1 MTVSLALTEHVAEIT
16 LNRPNTLNSLDA
28 ETLRLL
34 WKSLIEA
41 RDNSEVR
48 VLILTG
54 SGSKSFCTG
63 ADLKSSPPS
72 DSSFAQSYFLSTEQS
87 TDHGLYIRK
96 IDFSELKIWKPII
109 AAINGYCL
117 GGGLELA
124 LQCDLR
130 VASTNASFGLPEVK
144 VGSIPAGGG
153 IQYVLRSLPSAIAM
167 KMLLTGERI
176 TASYAHEIGLISDIC
191 SIDELMPK
199 AREMANQI
207 AGNAPL
213 AARMIKKL
221 AHDSANLP
229 MREALALTELGWGML
244 RDSEDRIEG
253 RTAFADKRK
262 PVFRG
267 R

>member
-1 MTVSLALTEHVAEIT
+1 MAAHVAEIT
-16 LNRPNTLNSLDA
+16 LDRPDVLNALDA

-34 WKSLIEA
+34 WEALMEA

-63 ADLKSSPPS
+63 ADLNNSPP
-72 DSSFAQSYFLSTEQS
+72 DSSFAQSYFASGEQAI
-87 TDHGLYIRK
+87 DHGLYIRK
-96 IDFSELKIWKPII
+96 IDFSELRIWKPMI

-130 VASTNASFGLPEVK
+130 VASKNASFGLPEVK
-144 VGSIPAGGG
+144 VGSIPAAGG
-153 IQYVLRSLPSAIAM
+153 IQYVLRSLPGAIAM
-167 KMLLTGERI
+167 KMLFTGERI
-176 TASYAHEIGLISDIC
+176 GADYARSIGLVSDIFAM
-191 SIDELMPK
+191 DELMPK
-199 AREMANQI
+199 ARELANQI
-207 AGNAPL
+207 ADNAPL
-213 AARMIKKL
+213 AVRMIKKL
-221 AHDSANLP
+221 SHDSANLP
-229 MREALALTELGWGML
+229 MREALALTELGWGLL
-244 RDSEDRIEG
+244 RDSDDRIEG
-253 RTAFADKRK
+253 KRAFAEKRK